1 MAHQSAPCIIAEV
14 ANGDVYVVG
23 YNYYGKMGTELLGCT
38 EGDFATTWIN
48 LGINSPKL
56 IASGGGTTLIQKSDN
71 TLWVSGQGHDGQTF
85 TQDQQPLVFT
95 QTDIS
100 KFWEE
105 DGACEI
111 VKIETFSDSTILTT
125 SNNTTWVAGSL
136 EEVLKNYAGIGTP
149 MPSIGLNVSKLS
161 NTSIAHISGNGY
173 TLFVNNTAYAN
184 QSTNELVF

>member
-1 MAHQSAPCIIAEV
+1 MPYIATPCIIAEV
-14 ANGDVYVVG
+14 ANGDVYVIG
-23 YNYYGKMGTELLGCT
+23 SNISGRLGTESLGCPMDGFT
-38 EGDFATTWIN
+38 NTWID
-48 LGINSPKL
+48 LGINGPKL
-56 IASGGGTTLIQKSDN
+56 ITTGGGTTFIQKSDN
-71 TLWVSGQGHDGQTF
+71 TLWVSGKGNAGQTF
-85 TQDQQPLVFT
+85 TQAQSLPVFT